1 MSEAHTREQR
11 VQEYLQR
18 ILSAGD
24 FPALSERLHAVIAVL
39 GQEQASMQALANIVL
54 RDYSLTLKV
63 LRTANTFRYNR
74 SGRHVLSVTQAMV
87 LLGAENVRDL
97 ASSLMIIDHIAR
109 KAPALKQLMALSMLS
124 ASHARLAAEHIGYGR
139 PEEAHLA
146 AMFRNVGEVL
156 VAWHFPDEYGAIMA
170 RVRDDQ
176 RPIGEAAQ
184 TILGVRFEELGA
196 AACRHWGLEGFGCG
210 PANALSP
217 STLDRL
223 VAFGH
228 DLTNAVYRHVPT
240 ESPQTLTLI
249 LQRYGH
255 ALSQTPDTLQHVLRE
270 GCLDTNEM
278 LANLGLSTADLRLG
292 RLVDAAVTTLGA
304 SDDSRPAAPPSAG
317 AGPFAADVAAQGPE
331 TPGARQ
337 LLIDELERAL
347 ANAAHFEVN
356 EVLLTVLEAIL
367 RAGPFTRTAL
377 CMLTDQ
383 RTELVGRFGLGDLVD
398 VFVKRLR
405 FPMTMGAQGLA
416 VGAAMLRRVDLFA
429 AASRNPSAEE
439 ARLLALLG
447 AQSVLVLPL
456 VIEGRAV
463 GAIVAVRAGTATPP
477 DAATVTFVAQLRDLA
492 VRAMQRARSAREDAS
507 KRAADL
513 GAEARRDLVLRVIRG
528 ETIDAVSRETGVP
541 ARELEAWRQAFLDG
555 ATRALM
561 PERRE

>member
-24 FPALSERLHAVIAVL
+24 FPALSERLHSVIAVL

-97 ASSLMIIDHIAR
+97 AGSLMLVDHIAR

-156 VAWHFPDEYGAIMA
+156 VAWHFPDEYAAIMA
-170 RVRDDQ
+170 RVRADQ

-184 TILGVRFEELGA
+184 AVLGFRFEELGT
-196 AACRHWGLEGFGCG
+196 AACRHWGLEGFGGG
-210 PANALSP
+210 PANPLSP
-217 STLDRL
+217 SMLDRL

-228 DLTNAVYRHVPT
+228 DLTNAVYRQVPT

-255 ALSQTPDTLQHVLRE
+255 PLSQTPDSLQHVLRE

-278 LANLGLSTADLRLG
+278 LATLGLSTADLRLG
-292 RLVDAAVTTLGA
+292 RLVDAAVTTLGT
-304 SDDSRPAAPPSAG
+304 SDVPPAPSETSA
-317 AGPFAADVAAQGPE
+317 ATADVDVTTQGPE
-331 TPGARQ
+331 APSARQ
-337 LLIDELERAL
+337 LLIDELERAV
-347 ANAAHFEVN
+347 ADAHRFEVN

-367 RAGPFTRTAL
+367 RAGPFTRTAF

-398 VFVKRLR
+398 AFVKRLR
-405 FPMTMGAQGLA
+405 FPMTLGAQGLG

-429 AASRNPSAEE
+429 SASRNPPADE

-463 GAIVAVRAGTATPP
+463 GAIVAVRATTTTPP
-477 DAATVTFVAQLRDLA
+477 DAATVTFVAHLRDLA
-492 VRAMQRARSAREDAS
+492 VRAMQRARAVREGAS
-507 KRAADL
+507 RRAADL
-513 GAEARRDLVLRVIRG
+513 GAEARRDLVLRLIRG
-528 ETIDAVSRETGVP
+528 EAVDVVSRETGVP
-541 ARELEAWRQAFLDG
+541 ARDLEAWRQTFLDG
-555 ATRALM
+555 AMRALM
-561 PERRE
+561 PDQPE